1 MLSGEVVSTTNIG
14 PAPAVFVENEVQGP
28 LGEVAYCDTYVLPLT
43 PLIVTTGNRSN
54 ESADNEAAALRVEG
68 RSLGLAEELLA
79 TTE

>member
-1 MLSGEVVSTTNIG
+1 MLNGEVVSITNIG

-28 LGEVAYCDTYVLPLT
+28 FTEVAYCDTYVVPLT
-43 PLIVTTGNRSN
+43 PSIVTTGFRVN
-54 ESADNEAAALRVEG
+54 ESADNVAAALRVEG